1 MRRALFALAVLGGLA
16 ALAVSCSY
24 QPPSVPVQGDPTSVT
39 ALEGEWWGSYE
50 GHESGRTGSI
60 FFRLDAGADTA
71 RGDVLMAPLGPTH
84 PAEELE
90 RGGEPVSRT
99 PPPLVTIRF
108 VRAAGTLVY
117 GRLDEYLD
125 PSCGCRVKTTFTGRL
140 RDGEIRGT
148 YTTVHLDGEARHGGT
163 WNARRVEEAEVA
175 VRPAAEGEPEPGG
188 EGEPEPGEARPA
200 EPVERPAEPGLT
212 GPSEEEM
219 VARGRALFADLGCA
233 RCHGVEAEGRV
244 GPPLSAV
251 TEHRRF
257 VWIYHMILRPDSMR
271 RDDPT
276 ARALYEEY
284 GVPMP
289 DRGAS
294 PWEALLLYEYL
305 LSEVERNPPPE
316 NR

>member
-1 MRRALFALAVLGGLA
+1 MRRALLALGVSGGLAVL
-16 ALAVSCSY
+16 AVTCSY
-24 QPPSVPVQGDPTSVT
+24 RPPPVPVQGDPTSVT

-50 GHESGRTGSI
+50 GRESGRAGSI

-71 RGDVLMAPLGPTH
+71 RGDVLMAPLGAIH
-84 PAEELE
+84 PAGELE
-90 RGGEPVSRT
+90 RGGDPVSAT
-99 PPPLVTIRF
+99 PPPLLTIRF

-117 GRLDEYLD
+117 GTLDEYLD
-125 PSCGCRVKTTFTGRL
+125 PNCGCRVKTTFTGRL
-140 RDGEIRGT
+140 RDGEIEGT
-148 YTTVHLDGEARHGGT
+148 FTTVHLDGQARHSGT
-163 WNARRVEEAEVA
+163 WNARRVEEAELA
-175 VRPAAEGEPEPGG
+175 VRPAAEGEP
-188 EGEPEPGEARPA
+188 A
-200 EPVERPAEPGLT
+200 PAEPGLT

-219 VARGRALFADLGCA
+219 VARGQALFVDLGCA
-233 RCHGVEAEGRV
+233 RCHGAAAEGRV

-257 VWIYHMILRPDSMR
+257 GWIYHMIIRPDSML

-276 ARALYEEY
+276 ARALYEAY
-284 GVPMP
+284 GVRMP

-305 LSEVERNPPPE
+305 LSEVERHPPPE